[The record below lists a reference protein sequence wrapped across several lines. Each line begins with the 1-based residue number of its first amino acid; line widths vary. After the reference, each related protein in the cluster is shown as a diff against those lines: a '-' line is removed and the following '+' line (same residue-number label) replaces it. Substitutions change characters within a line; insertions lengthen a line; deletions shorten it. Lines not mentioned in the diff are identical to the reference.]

1 MNSHYLFVAVTVLL
15 SVYGQLIIK
24 WQTGK
29 AGAFPTATGDRI
41 SYLAHFLTTPW
52 VISSLLAAVL
62 AAFAWIAALSHLE
75 LSRAYPF
82 VSASFVLVLVL
93 SALVFG
99 EALTVA
105 KVAGALL
112 IVAGLV
118 IGSQGA

>member
-1 MNSHYLFVAVTVLL
+1 MSSHYLFVAVTVLL

-29 AGAFPTATGDRI
+29 AGAFPTETGDRI
-41 SYLAHFLTTPW
+41 RYLADFLTTPW
-52 VISSLLAAVL
+52 VITSLLAAVL

-99 EALTVA
+99 EALTVG

-118 IGSQGA
+118 IGSQG

>member
-1 MNSHYLFVAVTVLL
+1 MNSPYLFVAGTVLL

-29 AGAFPTATGDRI
+29 AGAFPTETGDRI
-41 SYLAHFLTTPW
+41 RYLADFLTTPW

>member
-1 MNSHYLFVAVTVLL
+1 MNSPYLFVAGTVLL

-29 AGAFPTATGDRI
+29 AGAFPTETGDRI
-41 SYLAHFLTTPW
+41 RYLADFLTTPW

-99 EALTVA
+99 EAMTVA

-112 IVAGLV
+112 IIAGLV
-118 IGSQGA
+118 IGTQGA

>member
-29 AGAFPTATGDRI
+29 AGAFPTDASDRI
-41 SYLAHFLTTPW
+41 RYLADFLTTPW
-52 VISSLLAAVL
+52 VLSSLLAAVL

-99 EALTVA
+99 ETMTVPKA
-105 KVAGALL
+105 AGALL

-118 IGSQGA
+118 IGTQG